1 MAEPAGSGTNSDFA
15 LPTTWA
21 RKPPAWNWAQATAA
35 AGSSETST
43 RVLDRLGVGPGCT
56 VLINGATGS
65 VGTAA
70 VQLAHARGAKVIGIA
85 GPTNQDYVRS
95 LGATP
100 TLYGNGLTDRIR
112 KIAPTGVDAVFDCAG
127 GARPDPIA
135 TTGHPARVMTIAD
148 TSAPRHGIHLSH
160 GAPPRLTG
168 FRGGDAGFEG
178 CLPGAVLTN
187 LVHVSEERVAAAAF
201 TVPGPDHPASLTR
214 LGHVGACTGTA
225 FEEAFG
231 TQSFLSLLD
240 YVRACA
246 VKPTGTQEHWWRP
259 GQR

>member
-160 GAPPRLTG
+160 GAPPGSLVSG
-168 FRGGDAGFEG
+168 AGMR
-178 CLPGAVLTN
+178 ASKD
-187 LVHVSEERVAAAAF
+187 VSQ
-201 TVPGPDHPASLTR
+201 VP
-214 LGHVGACTGTA
+214 C
-225 FEEAFG
+225 
-231 TQSFLSLLD
+231 
-240 YVRACA
+240 
-246 VKPTGTQEHWWRP
+246 
-259 GQR
+259 